1 MIMQEDLGPI
11 YPIMGPG
18 SRALVNAWL
27 RRHHYLGP
35 LPGWVYAAALR
46 APENDLV
53 WDGVVVV
60 GVPASFVLARRGY
73 LEIRRLALR
82 EGAPK
87 NAGSYLLG
95 HVKRWAVA
103 HGVQRLVTY
112 ADPAAHGPRNC
123 PGNEHRG
130 TIYLA
135 AGFRR
140 DGMSKDHSRSSPG
153 GSRRG
158 RDAVYLHGHMGPKI
172 RFVWKSPGHGIGPPT
187 RGGIPLSPRPEGAV
201 TA

>member
-46 APENDLV
+46 SPENDLV

-60 GVPASFVLARRGY
+60 GVPASYVLARRGY

-135 AGFRR
+135 AGFRK
-140 DGMSKDHSRSSPG
+140 DGMSNDHSRSSPG

-172 RFVWKSPGHGIGPPT
+172 RFVWKSPGHGIGSPT
-187 RGGIPLSPRPEGAV
+187 RRGIPLSARPEEAV
-201 TA
+201 T